1 MSQEELLLERW
12 RTLSPSKQRQL
23 LNIAEQFAIADHA
36 GQLPTLITPVPR
48 RSLQGLWAN
57 LGIDITEQDLREVR
71 QEMWS
76 SFPREDLSQQS

>member
-12 RTLSPSKQRQL
+12 RTLSPTKQQQL
-23 LNIAEQFAIADHA
+23 LSIAEQFAIADHA
-36 GQLPTLITPVPR
+36 GQPPTVISPINR

-57 LGIDITEQDLREVR
+57 LGIDITEQDLRDVR

-76 SFPREDLSQQS
+76 NFPHEDLL

>member
-12 RTLSPSKQRQL
+12 RTLSPTKQQQL
-23 LNIAEQFAIADHA
+23 LSIAEQFAIADHA
-36 GQLPTLITPVPR
+36 QRPMLASSVGR

-57 LGIDITEQDLREVR
+57 LGIDITEQDLRDVR

-76 SFPREDLSQQS
+76 EFPREDLL